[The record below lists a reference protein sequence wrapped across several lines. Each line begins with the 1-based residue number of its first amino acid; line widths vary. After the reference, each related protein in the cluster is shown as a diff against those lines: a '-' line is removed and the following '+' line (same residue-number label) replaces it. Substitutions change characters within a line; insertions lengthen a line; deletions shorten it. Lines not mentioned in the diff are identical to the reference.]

1 VHLCFGYAAVVPGS
15 TKPVG
20 YSFLPELSDTVA
32 ETISIEAAQPKLDLG
47 ILKELA
53 SKKIMLGV
61 LDLGDKNAETPEIV
75 ADRIRAGLKFVAAD
89 KLVPAPDCGMKY
101 MSRELAF
108 AKLKALVDGA
118 TIVRKELS

>member
-1 VHLCFGYAAVVPGS
+1 
-15 TKPVG
+15 
-20 YSFLPELSDTVA
+20 
-32 ETISIEAAQPKLDLG
+32 
-47 ILKELA
+47 
-53 SKKIMLGV
+53 
-61 LDLGDKNAETPEIV
+61 
-75 ADRIRAGLKFVAAD
+75 LKFVAAD